1 MRELINKTGLQS
13 FGSGQQLT
21 SDAMNNINNTLNKCV
36 ETCNSL
42 LLSDINICAETEDY
56 NTTYDSLSDVLDLVP
71 KNRRV
76 EGIKI
81 RFKETILGW
90 VEYVFL
96 GGDWSNLDRWRFSLR
111 TVIDG
116 GEW

>member
-1 MRELINKTGLQS
+1 MKELIKETGLQN

-36 ETCNSL
+36 DACNSL
-42 LLSDINICAETEDY
+42 LLSDINICAETGDY
-56 NTTYDSLSDVLDLVP
+56 NTTYDSLSDVLGLIP
-71 KNRRV
+71 ENRRV

-96 GGDWSNLDRWRFSLR
+96 GGDWSNMDRWRFSLR